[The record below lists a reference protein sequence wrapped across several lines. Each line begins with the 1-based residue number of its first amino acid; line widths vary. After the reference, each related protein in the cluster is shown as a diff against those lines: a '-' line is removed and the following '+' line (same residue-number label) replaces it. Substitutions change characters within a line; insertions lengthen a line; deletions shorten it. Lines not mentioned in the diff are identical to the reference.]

1 MASLFIME
9 NVMLFAKIKI
19 EFPAWFALPWIIP
32 FGLYMGPVGVFVG
45 MGAMLFFLVALLV
58 LIGGT
63 KS

>member
-1 MASLFIME
+1 
-9 NVMLFAKIKI
+9 MLFAKIKI
-19 EFPAWFALPWIIP
+19 EFPAWFVLPWIIP